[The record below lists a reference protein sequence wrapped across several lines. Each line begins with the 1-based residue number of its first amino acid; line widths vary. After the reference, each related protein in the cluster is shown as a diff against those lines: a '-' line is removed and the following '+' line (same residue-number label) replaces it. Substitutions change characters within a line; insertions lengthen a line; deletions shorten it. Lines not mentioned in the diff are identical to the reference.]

1 MTRETV
7 LQKKWFICPECNKA
21 KLCMTDER
29 ARGGVFIKCKLCG
42 KEVEVK
48 HQST

>member
-1 MTRETV
+1 MYQKET
-7 LQKKWFICPECNKA
+7 LPKKWFICPECNKQ
-21 KLCMTDER
+21 KLLKTDER
-29 ARGGVFIKCKLCG
+29 CRGGVFIKCKLCG

>member
-1 MTRETV
+1 MSKETN
-7 LQKKWFICPECNKA
+7 LQKKWFVCPECKKQ
-21 KLCMTDER
+21 KLLMTDER

>member
-1 MTRETV
+1 MAKEAA
-7 LQKKWFICPECNKA
+7 LEKKWFICPECNKQ
-21 KLCMTDER
+21 KLLKTDER

-48 HQST
+48 HQSL